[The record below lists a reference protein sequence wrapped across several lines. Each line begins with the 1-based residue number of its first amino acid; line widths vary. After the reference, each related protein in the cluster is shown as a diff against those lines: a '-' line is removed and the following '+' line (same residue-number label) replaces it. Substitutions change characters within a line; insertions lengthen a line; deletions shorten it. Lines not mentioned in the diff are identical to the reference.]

1 MRLLIV
7 EQNPD
12 VRLLYRIGLRHV
24 PWELVE
30 AGTMAEALEQVTA
43 RHPDIVL
50 IGEELPNPNG
60 DPFELCARIKSNP
73 ETRDIVVAIAV
84 YYMDGLIRRR
94 SQEVEAD
101 ACWLGPIPPRE
112 LPKRLEELYHQVR
125 QAVAGRSNGSS
136 NPPLQG

>member
-12 VRLLYRIGLRHV
+12 MRLLYRIGLRNV
-24 PWELVE
+24 PWEIRE

-43 RHPDIVL
+43 HHPDIVL
-50 IGEELPNPNG
+50 IGEELPDG
-60 DPFELCARIKSNP
+60 DPFELCAWIKSNP
-73 ETRDIVVAIAV
+73 ETRGIVVAITV

-125 QAVAGRSNGSS
+125 QAVAGGNNGSS
-136 NPPLQG
+136 NRPPQG

>member
-12 VRLLYRIGLRHV
+12 MRLLYRIGLRNV
-24 PWELVE
+24 PWEILE
-30 AGTMAEALEQVTA
+30 AGTMADALEQVTA

-50 IGEELPNPNG
+50 IGEELPDG

-84 YYMDGLIRRR
+84 YYMDGLVRRR

-125 QAVAGRSNGSS
+125 QAVAGGNNGSS
-136 NPPLQG
+136 NRPPQG